1 MRVAGAWPPVIP
13 QGMNSL
19 PLFGKAHEAQAG
31 GDFVWFVYGSSL
43 ERGAFSAW
51 ADQHGYQLP
60 DLRQAAPCRLEG
72 YRLAFDVVSRSW
84 GGAVAS
90 LAESPGDFVEGLAM
104 PMPGSAHGLVDHK
117 EGAVSGLYE
126 PFEVEVTLLAGGGR
140 SRAIAYRAAAGRRLA
155 AEAAPS
161 LTYLGVLIQ
170 GARQSGLSPTWV
182 ERLARLAESS
192 PAPAPGAP

>member
-1 MRVAGAWPPVIP
+1 MIV
-13 QGMNSL
+13 S
-19 PLFGKAHEAQAG
+19 PLWRGKS
-31 GDFVWFVYGSSL
+31 F
-43 ERGAFSAW
+43 
-51 ADQHGYQLP
+51 
-60 DLRQAAPCRLEG
+60 
-72 YRLAFDVVSRSW
+72 
-84 GGAVAS
+84 AV
-90 LAESPGDFVEGLAM
+90 LGLAR
-104 PMPGSAHGLVDHK
+104 S
-117 EGAVSGLYE
+117 GAASVRA
-126 PFEVEVTLLAGGGR
+126 LLAGGGR